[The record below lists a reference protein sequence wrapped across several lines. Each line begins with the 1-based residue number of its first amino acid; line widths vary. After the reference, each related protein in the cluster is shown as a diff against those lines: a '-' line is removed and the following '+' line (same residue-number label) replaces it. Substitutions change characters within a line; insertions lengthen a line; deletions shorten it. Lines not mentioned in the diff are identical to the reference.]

1 MWSEQKSPPRPLSQP
16 LPSVDAFTHLTYGQ
30 KNALSG
36 SIWFVCGFRVTVDCS
51 AAWFPHL
58 TIVLEIFHKSIY

>member
-36 SIWFVCGFRVTVDCS
+36 SIWFVCGFRVTGLFCS
-51 AAWFPHL
+51 LVSSLNNCLGNFP
-58 TIVLEIFHKSIY
+58 